1 MADMEQ
7 SSGPGDGQKLAFTL
21 TILPPGSTVDGVPVY
36 TVSDPALIAVSDLSA
51 DGLSGFITNLN
62 VVGGPATVHVEGD
75 ADLGA
80 GVTTISVD
88 SEPINV
94 TAEPAAPATGFGF
107 AFTPVAA

>member
-21 TILPPGSTVDGVPVY
+21 TIMPPGSNIDGVPVY
-36 TVSDPALIAVSDLSA
+36 TVSDPSLIAVTDLAA

-75 ADLGA
+75 ADLGPGSA
-80 GVTTISVD
+80 PISVD

-94 TAEPAAPATGFGF
+94 TAEAAPPATGFGF
-107 AFTPVAA
+107 VFSPV